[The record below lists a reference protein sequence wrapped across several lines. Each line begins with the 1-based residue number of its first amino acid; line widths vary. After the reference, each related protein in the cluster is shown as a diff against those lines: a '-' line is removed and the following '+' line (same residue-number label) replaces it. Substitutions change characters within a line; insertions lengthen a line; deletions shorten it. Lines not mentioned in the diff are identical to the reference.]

1 MSLLDIKIRWK
12 RFTIGN
18 ADLKIE
24 CKGSDYFRNRQTIS
38 NLFLSFH
45 PSPIT
50 HHPSPYYLFKGHFLQ
65 ELFPLRM
72 VAVEHVDVHLAL
84 NTADTS
90 VRR

>member
-45 PSPIT
+45 PSP
-50 HHPSPYYLFKGHFLQ
+50 YYLFKGHFLQ

-72 VAVEHVDVHLAL
+72 VAIEDVDVHLAL